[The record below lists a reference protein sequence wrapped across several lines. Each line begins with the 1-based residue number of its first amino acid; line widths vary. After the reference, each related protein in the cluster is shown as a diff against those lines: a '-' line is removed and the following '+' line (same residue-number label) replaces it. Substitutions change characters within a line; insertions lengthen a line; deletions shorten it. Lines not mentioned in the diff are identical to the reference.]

1 MFHFKIKLTMCNKT
15 FSIFNGFSEFHLKR
29 LSQKIPKSVMVV
41 LRKLWWFLLSR
52 KKIFFIFTDT
62 FLKLKASFDKK
73 CDLYRNREFNFLKM
87 FRILSYKWLLF
98 HDDISRVVTL
108 ENSVPNNNF
117 VNWKKISAA
126 FLEKERYLISFNYV
140 SDESR
145 IHSLQWYIF
154 ICLRIKNNSKWN
166 LVKLFL
172 NENQVTVY
180 TLNRVSSVKKERKI
194 SHHYFNNA

>member
-117 VNWKKISAA
+117 VNWKKKYLLLFWKRNAIW
-126 FLEKERYLISFNYV
+126 FLSIMF
-140 SDESR
+140 
-145 IHSLQWYIF
+145 QM
-154 ICLRIKNNSKWN
+154 N
-166 LVKLFL
+166 LEFTHCNDTFLF
-172 NENQVTVY
+172 VY
-180 TLNRVSSVKKERKI
+180 GLKI
-194 SHHYFNNA
+194 ILSEI